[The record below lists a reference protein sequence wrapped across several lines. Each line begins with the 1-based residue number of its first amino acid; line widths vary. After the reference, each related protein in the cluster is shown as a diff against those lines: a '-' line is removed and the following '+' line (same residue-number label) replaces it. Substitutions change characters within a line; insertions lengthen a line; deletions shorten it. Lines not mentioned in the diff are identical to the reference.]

1 MTTPPTLPPQLWR
14 IRDDAVKCALTN
26 APLSDDFD
34 RITEWLEGD
43 GWDAL
48 MESQGGEFV
57 VSLALLADDL
67 TIDRDLYSED
77 WFDPDTAVTDVA
89 RGRYLRV
96 RIDRCVEAADAGDV
110 STAYAYTLEREDGMS
125 AVVGCLIDFQGQGSE
140 VCWLGV
146 FPNWEAYIRDLR
158 SRGLWLVDELAE
170 ITDDALLEAWRSD
183 CAGLRL

>member
-1 MTTPPTLPPQLWR
+1 MR
-14 IRDDAVKCALTN
+14 LTN

-110 STAYAYTLEREDGMS
+110 STAYAYTLEVRMECLLSSVASSSFKGK
-125 AVVGCLIDFQGQGSE
+125 VG
-140 VCWLGV
+140 
-146 FPNWEAYIRDLR
+146 R
-158 SRGLWLVDELAE
+158 SVG
-170 ITDDALLEAWRSD
+170 
-183 CAGLRL
+183 